1 MALVNNASGVY
12 ATLGYNFDDPNGA
25 VQNFSSNTQSVM
37 SQLPPLIKTWQA
49 QDITNNDVGNY
60 FQNPVATDV
69 NNIIT
74 VSNQIFELANSVF
87 GNPDSSYSG
96 PADLF
101 PLIPISNTLT
111 ITASSFL
118 VHTNKVSG
126 VTSMV
131 GATDTKVNPY
141 YQAAVNYGKQAIYIT
156 NQTDGIVNN
165 SPILGCMT
173 SILIG
178 PQISA
183 NSNTLSSD
191 YIILSNGISN
201 NTLSDAQVTQIVTD
215 MTNINAFLSGRQS
228 SDITFFGNIINFVS
242 NYNATQQFA
251 SMGET
256 ETYLVNN
263 LIGTPSLVSKI
274 NS

>member
-12 ATLGYNFDDPNGA
+12 ATLGYNFNDPNGTI
-25 VQNFSSNTQSVM
+25 QNFSANTQSVM
-37 SQLPPLIKTWQA
+37 GQLPPLIKAWQA
-49 QDITNNDVGNY
+49 QDIANNNVGGY

-74 VSNQIFELANSVF
+74 ISNQIYILANSIS
-87 GNPDSSYSG
+87 GNANTTYAGTANLDS
-96 PADLF
+96 
-101 PLIPISNTLT
+101 LIPSAQTLN

-118 VHTNKVSG
+118 IHTNKISG
-126 VTSMV
+126 VTSIV
-131 GATDTKVNPY
+131 GATDTNVNPY
-141 YQAAVNYGKQAIYIT
+141 YQTAVNYGKQTIYLT

-165 SPILGCMT
+165 SPIMGSMT
-173 SILIG
+173 SILVG

-183 NSNTLSSD
+183 NSNTLSAD
-191 YIILSNGISN
+191 YIILTNGISG
-201 NTLSDAQVTQIVTD
+201 NTISDSQVTQIVTD

-228 SDITFFGNIINFVS
+228 SDVTFFGNIINFVS

-251 SMGET
+251 NMGET
-256 ETYLVNN
+256 ETYLCNN
-263 LIGTPSLVSKI
+263 IIGTPKLVSRI